1 VNVKPDPAT
10 VNRMNA
16 NDVIIDLLEDTRR
29 RLHRVIDQISAECLY
44 WTPDAEANSIA
55 VTVWHMGRLFDV
67 FLTQQAQGQR
77 AENECW
83 IRLGW
88 AERTGYDP
96 RGIGRAGW
104 GSVNGYTLEEVA
116 AIPRFSKA
124 QLLGYIDDVY
134 DTVKAT
140 VNDTPME
147 ELQVP
152 GAGFEGRYS
161 KYQCIQMALMDNAR
175 HLGEVFTLK
184 AMWERQSRG

>member
-1 VNVKPDPAT
+1 
-10 VNRMNA
+10 
-16 NDVIIDLLEDTRR
+16 
-29 RLHRVIDQISAECLY
+29 
-44 WTPDAEANSIA
+44 
-55 VTVWHMGRLFDV
+55 
-67 FLTQQAQGQR
+67 
-77 AENECW
+77 
-83 IRLGW
+83 
-88 AERTGYDP
+88 
-96 RGIGRAGW
+96 
-104 GSVNGYTLEEVA
+104 
-116 AIPRFSKA
+116 
-124 QLLGYIDDVY
+124 LLGYIDDVY